1 MATQQLQTHVEAW
14 TATNSMGK
22 INFEVKERAQL
33 SCKHFY
39 FYAGNVKYQ
48 WSGQKREK
56 KGNSTLNKMRTHD
69 LYNSSANKMK
79 RMITSTQETQQKKSI
94 TWSSVPSG
102 VQESVSSF
110 LQGKKTYTHTV
121 TQKQTHTQKQEADKT
136 GKDPQ
141 TAGSE
146 QTGGKLK
153 LNSQTGS
160 GSGRGAAVV
169 QMAAA
174 IYSQAPPPSHCSSL
188 PPAIVLLYVL
198 FLS

>member
-1 MATQQLQTHVEAW
+1 MEFCTFRGAGVCLIIFAREEDIHTHGHPE
-14 TATNSMGK
+14 TN
-22 INFEVKERAQL
+22 
-33 SCKHFY
+33 
-39 FYAGNVKYQ
+39 
-48 WSGQKREK
+48 
-56 KGNSTLNKMRTHD
+56 
-69 LYNSSANKMK
+69 
-79 RMITSTQETQQKKSI
+79 
-94 TWSSVPSG
+94 
-102 VQESVSSF
+102 
-110 LQGKKTYTHTV
+110 THT
-121 TQKQTHTQKQEADKT
+121 HKQEADKT

>member
-1 MATQQLQTHVEAW
+1 MEFCTFR
-14 TATNSMGK
+14 G
-22 INFEVKERAQL
+22 
-33 SCKHFY
+33 
-39 FYAGNVKYQ
+39 AGVCLIIFA
-48 WSGQKREK
+48 REEDIH
-56 KGNSTLNKMRTHD
+56 THD
-69 LYNSSANKMK
+69 HP
-79 RMITSTQETQQKKSI
+79 ETYKH
-94 TWSSVPSG
+94 
-102 VQESVSSF
+102 
-110 LQGKKTYTHTV
+110 THT
-121 TQKQTHTQKQEADKT
+121 HKQEADKT

-174 IYSQAPPPSHCSSL
+174 IYSQAPPPSFCSSL

>member
-1 MATQQLQTHVEAW
+1 
-14 TATNSMGK
+14 MGK
-22 INFEVKERAQL
+22 INLEVKERAQL

-39 FYAGNVKYQ
+39 FYAGNIKYQ
-48 WSGQKREK
+48 WSGEKNGK

-69 LYNSSANKMK
+69 LYNSSANKTK

-110 LQGKKTYTHTV
+110 LQGKKTYTHTRSPRNI
-121 TQKQTHTQKQEADKT
+121 QTHTHKQEADKT

-174 IYSQAPPPSHCSSL
+174 IYSQAPPPSFCSSL

>member
-1 MATQQLQTHVEAW
+1 MTGAARGVCAGVLGSLLLISPAEAE
-14 TATNSMGK
+14 AEPDAAPFPPAGRLGCFGLLAVVFRGAGVCLIIFAREEDIHGHPETN
-22 INFEVKERAQL
+22 
-33 SCKHFY
+33 
-39 FYAGNVKYQ
+39 
-48 WSGQKREK
+48 
-56 KGNSTLNKMRTHD
+56 
-69 LYNSSANKMK
+69 
-79 RMITSTQETQQKKSI
+79 
-94 TWSSVPSG
+94 
-102 VQESVSSF
+102 
-110 LQGKKTYTHTV
+110 THT
-121 TQKQTHTQKQEADKT
+121 HKQEADKT

-174 IYSQAPPPSHCSSL
+174 IYSQAPPPSFCSSL